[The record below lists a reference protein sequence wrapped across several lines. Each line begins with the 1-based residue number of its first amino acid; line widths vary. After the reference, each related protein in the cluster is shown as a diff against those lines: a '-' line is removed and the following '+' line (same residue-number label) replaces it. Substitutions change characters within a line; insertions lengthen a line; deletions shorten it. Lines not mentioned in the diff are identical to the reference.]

1 MIKYPH
7 PNLPR
12 MGSILWF
19 SPDAGEMPKAKGDL
33 KQKKYGTQK

>member
-7 PNLPR
+7 PTLPR
-12 MGSILWF
+12 MGRTLWV

-33 KQKKYGTQK
+33 KQWQYGNHQ